1 MTTSRSQLSCC
12 IYPAPHG
19 LIAQHDL
26 NRAPVEEVH
35 LVPLLTSMNFTQ
47 GVRDMFTEAQV
58 LKVNHARRITN
69 AKERPYQISYIFPR
83 IIRDTDW
90 QQAQEF
96 KASSYCNINSFCINN
111 KLVQPP
117 AQKTER
123 HDNLHDMTTPIIARQ
138 GSQDKVSALQDVT
151 DNTKCF
157 LKTTQ
162 KQCQAQIGNFI
173 DTFVIRTYTFTC
185 GVKRSR
191 ASSCYY
197 SSHCSLSLSLSLLT
211 LIQLVHNSPAHRGTL
226 LNDILPWKK
235 KVYLQHGT
243 QLEQKLLGASLEE
256 FRAAQHALILD
267 DRLGL
272 HLVGCRMPPSRSH
285 RW

>member
-162 KQCQAQIGNFI
+162 KQCKSGISLIHLLYVHIHLHAVWKDREPALATIQA
-173 DTFVIRTYTFTC
+173 T
-185 GVKRSR
+185 
-191 ASSCYY
+191 AL
-197 SSHCSLSLSLSLLT
+197 SLSLSLSWL
-211 LIQLVHNSPAHRGTL
+211 
-226 LNDILPWKK
+226 
-235 KVYLQHGT
+235 
-243 QLEQKLLGASLEE
+243 
-256 FRAAQHALILD
+256 
-267 DRLGL
+267 
-272 HLVGCRMPPSRSH
+272 
-285 RW
+285 

>member
-117 AQKTER
+117 AQKTEV
-123 HDNLHDMTTPIIARQ
+123 HDYLHDMTTPIIARQ
-138 GSQDKVSALQDVT
+138 GSQDKVSALQDFT

-162 KQCQAQIGNFI
+162 KQCQAQIDNLI
-173 DTFVIRTYTFTC
+173 HTFVIRTYTVTC

-197 SSHCSLSLSLSLLT
+197 SSPCSLSLSLSPDFNT
-211 LIQLVHNSPAHRGTL
+211 TCSQFPCPPR
-226 LNDILPWKK
+226 
-235 KVYLQHGT
+235 
-243 QLEQKLLGASLEE
+243 
-256 FRAAQHALILD
+256 
-267 DRLGL
+267 
-272 HLVGCRMPPSRSH
+272 HLAE
-285 RW
+285 